1 MGAEHA
7 CVVVTRWA
15 PRAWKTVGVPR
26 SRSRGAVSGAPRRR
40 RARARVTAPRVAPPA
55 AGPDSYKVWEI
66 KTQARKGTSK
76 EDDARARELLERT
89 AWQVQ
94 PIMRKRGWRVGVLLE
109 MPAKVRDRLGDNYNR
124 GERVRLKLRRDDGAW
139 EAYEQV
145 LAVMLHELVHNAIG
159 PHDGKFFALLAELEK
174 ECEDLMPGDRGHGR
188 RLRREGHELGH
199 RGLGGIET
207 RTRGR
212 AIDAARHAPPCSG
225 DRAAGRPATRRR
237 RNPKSSPAAAEA
249 AERRARARRSR
260 RARAHG
266 RRRRLVGRRGRGRG
280 RGAEAARRRKGG
292 GRKKAKTGGSV
303 FVPAR
308 REGGRLVSLLCRGEG
323 GRRARHDVSRGGG
336 DEGDRRDGAKGTR
349 QRERERKDARVDFV
363 AFETV
368 AAAGGCHRHR
378 RRRRRRVSSRRLA
391 IRRVRAKT
399 TNAAVARARVRGV
412 RQCGACAAEP
422 GVNSNCAACDRWRF
436 SRARPRAGRRASAWM
451 ASSSGERREQ
461 VRIRTCAVYHVP

>member
-40 RARARVTAPRVAPPA
+40 RARARVMAPRVAPPA

-124 GERVRLKLRRDDGAW
+124 GERVRLTLRRDDGAW

-174 ECEDLMPGDRGHGR
+174 ECEDLMARGIGGTGAGFDAKGTR
-188 RLRREGHELGH
+188 LGH
-199 RGLGGIET
+199 RGSWGGIET
-207 RTRGR
+207 RDAKTA
-212 AIDAARHAPPCSG
+212 AIDAARRRAAQQVG
-225 DRAAGRPATRRR
+225 DGAAGRPATRRR
-237 RNPKSSPAAAEA
+237 RRRRPQSPRSAAAELLRSA
-249 AERRARARRSR
+249 ARGPRRSR
-260 RARAHG
+260 RSTGSWTTSSSCRTTRTRTRTRREEARARSRAATKRRRKEKSENRRVRFRSGAARRRSARVLTVPRRGRTTRTSRRVARRRRRGRPPRRGEGNEAKRTREKRRARRFRRLRNG
-266 RRRRLVGRRGRGRG
+266 RRRRRMSASSTTATTTRLLATPRDAARPRENDKRRGR
-280 RGAEAARRRKGG
+280 
-292 GRKKAKTGGSV
+292 
-303 FVPAR
+303 P
-308 REGGRLVSLLCRGEG
+308 
-323 GRRARHDVSRGGG
+323 
-336 DEGDRRDGAKGTR
+336 
-349 QRERERKDARVDFV
+349 
-363 AFETV
+363 
-368 AAAGGCHRHR
+368 
-378 RRRRRRVSSRRLA
+378 
-391 IRRVRAKT
+391 
-399 TNAAVARARVRGV
+399 
-412 RQCGACAAEP
+412 
-422 GVNSNCAACDRWRF
+422 
-436 SRARPRAGRRASAWM
+436 RARPRRRGSAARVLCGTRSPIRTARRATGGVFPGRA
-451 ASSSGERREQ
+451 RRVEADGL
-461 VRIRTCAVYHVP
+461 RRG